1 MEMWALMTRLLGKGT
16 KYLFLIAFASFSG
29 AVLGSL
35 VGHMI
40 GELRGSGSWPE
51 QAAWIAHG
59 RCVGWTLFALI
70 AVVGAPFGFVSYC
83 DEPPPFDRNETT
95 APERHTTQGG
105 IKAIVG
111 GISVGAV
118 MGLIL
123 GLVLS
128 VKLGVFLVILYGF
141 VAFSPLGPDGWWPI
155 LAPMF
160 RSIHDAIPFT
170 LVSWLIVLG
179 CLVLLGAI
187 LGPFGTTS
195 VGNRRFQTF
204 RSHED

>member
-1 MEMWALMTRLLGKGT
+1 MEMWALMMRLLGKGA
-16 KYLFLIAFASFSG
+16 KYLFLIAFVSFFG
-29 AVLGSL
+29 AGLGSL
-35 VGHMI
+35 VGEII
-40 GELRGSGSWPE
+40 GELSGSRSWPE

-59 RCVGWTLFALI
+59 RCVGWTLFAVI

-95 APERHTTQGG
+95 TAERHTTQGG
-105 IKAIVG
+105 IKAIVA

-123 GLVLS
+123 DLVLS

-155 LAPMF
+155 LAPMV
-160 RSIHDAIPFT
+160 RSIHDAVPIT
-170 LVSWLIVLG
+170 LVGWLIVLG
-179 CLVLLGAI
+179 GLVLFGAI
-187 LGPFGTTS
+187 SGPFGTTS
-195 VGNRRFQTF
+195 VGNRRFQAF